1 MVWRQF
7 GVQLCWALGNPYTH
21 GGAVLWATGDGASPF
36 HKLQPCLDEYL
47 KLPRHVFFY
56 NLKGV
61 NWLLL
66 CLNHST
72 SFRFLGCLP
81 AIMRPFGIVLLALMF
96 PSLFLSFSG
105 VQSLL
110 TSKTE
115 LLGTYSLSN
124 WCTCM
129 LKYWYRHGKSNNR
142 NRNERAKL
150 SERFSISWFLS
161 SPNWNENIVL
171 GSCSLPDMRFWW
183 DLCIIHFYCTKK
195 NDIQCGAVS
204 FIKQQNRMDSLF
216 SINPSE
222 KCSGALFF
230 QG

>member
-1 MVWRQF
+1 M
-7 GVQLCWALGNPYTH
+7 
-21 GGAVLWATGDGASPF
+21 
-36 HKLQPCLDEYL
+36 
-47 KLPRHVFFY
+47 FFY
-56 NLKGV
+56 NLEGV

-72 SFRFLGCLP
+72 SFRFLGCLA

-96 PSLFLSFSG
+96 PSLFLLLSG

-124 WCTCM
+124 CCTWI
-129 LKYWYRHGKSNNR
+129 LKYWYRHGKSS

-150 SERFSISWFLS
+150 SGRFSISWFLS
-161 SPNWNENIVL
+161 SPNWNEIIVL
-171 GSCSLPDMRFWW
+171 GSCSLPDMWFWW
-183 DLCIIHFYCTKK
+183 DFCIIYFYCTEK
-195 NDIQCGAVS
+195 NDFQCGTVS
-204 FIKQQNRMDSLF
+204 FIKQQKRMDSLF
-216 SINPSE
+216 SINPSK
-222 KCSGALFF
+222 KCSGAQFF